1 MSAHDAVVIDAQ
13 SATPVYVQLANLLRR
28 GIEDGTYPQ
37 DRALPS
43 IRTLQ
48 QAHGIADGTVQKAL
62 QILKDEGLVHT
73 VRGRGV
79 FVTSRHS
86 QGRSPAPQA
95 DPAMEDVPRKP

>member
-13 SATPVYVQLANLLRR
+13 SATPIYVQLANLLRR

-86 QGRSPAPQA
+86 QGR
-95 DPAMEDVPRKP
+95 